1 MTFNTGNPDTFIQ
14 IPLNDTVITLEKSFS
29 FAVVQFIDPQNNY
42 SDKLPDDSDH
52 IANYN
57 RNGEL
62 PDQSPTGKGF
72 FAGKHD
78 TVVFS
83 NAELRKGV
91 NIINAQNTLSCG
103 MNVQYYKN

>member
-62 PDQSPTGKGF
+62 PDQTGTGNGF

-78 TVVFS
+78 TV
-83 NAELRKGV
+83 
-91 NIINAQNTLSCG
+91 
-103 MNVQYYKN
+103 